1 MESMAFV
8 LVDQVVSM
16 KQVFLFFPPPMPF
29 ACSVTVYLCH
39 LYDDRQKY
47 GEYCMTS
54 LPQCLKSHNIY
65 VNHFHKS
72 CSGQLLG

>member
-1 MESMAFV
+1 MESMALV
-8 LVDQVVSM
+8 LVDQVVST
-16 KQVFLFFPPPMPF
+16 KQVFLFPPTAF
-29 ACSVTVYLCH
+29 ACSITVFSCH

-47 GEYCMTS
+47 GEYSMTS
-54 LPQCLKSHNIY
+54 LPQCLKSHNLY